1 MGGNE
6 MKMIDTSEIKEI
18 TDFSKARKNP
28 YAEKLRK
35 NGYSIVINVS
45 PEDINNMTKRNI
57 KRIKR
62 MDMLELD
69 VDEQRALKKYM
80 ESNRD

>member
-1 MGGNE
+1 MEGHD
-6 MKMIDTSEIKEI
+6 MIDTSELKEI

-45 PEDINNMTKRNI
+45 PEDINKMTKRNI
-57 KRIKR
+57 KRIKEI
-62 MDMLELD
+62 DILELD
-69 VDEQRALKKYM
+69 ADERKALKKYM
-80 ESNRD
+80 ESNR

>member
-1 MGGNE
+1 
-6 MKMIDTSEIKEI
+6 MIDTSELKEI

-45 PEDINNMTKRNI
+45 PEDINKMTKRNI
-57 KRIKR
+57 KRIKEI
-62 MDMLELD
+62 DILELD
-69 VDEQRALKKYM
+69 ADERKALKKYM
-80 ESNRD
+80 ESNR